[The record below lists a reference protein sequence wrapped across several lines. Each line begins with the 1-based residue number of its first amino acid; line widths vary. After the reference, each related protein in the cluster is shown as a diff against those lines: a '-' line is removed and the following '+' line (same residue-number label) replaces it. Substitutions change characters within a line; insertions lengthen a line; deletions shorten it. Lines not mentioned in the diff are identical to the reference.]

1 MTLGTMK
8 DMVTKFSGHFTI
20 MNDEHKVVFVDKQE
34 ALTLKSNKV
43 LLVGSV
49 LT

>member
-1 MTLGTMK
+1 MK
-8 DMVTKFSGHFTI
+8 DMVTKFSGRFTI
-20 MNDEHKVVFVDKQE
+20 MNDEQKVVFVDKQE
-34 ALTLKSNKV
+34 AFTLKSNKV

>member
-1 MTLGTMK
+1 MK
-8 DMVTKFSGHFTI
+8 DMVTKFSSCFTI
-20 MNDEHKVVFVDKQE
+20 TDDEQKVVFVDKQE

-43 LLVGSV
+43 FLVGSV